1 MDDGSAIIKTMFWI
15 VDHRADSLI
24 YWLFKEQET
33 YPLASGAF
41 SREKTEGLEVSAE
54 VSLENFQEK
63 FRVRLYLGTFP
74 WASKSRRKKK
84 TTEE

>member
-1 MDDGSAIIKTMFWI
+1 
-15 VDHRADSLI
+15 
-24 YWLFKEQET
+24 
-33 YPLASGAF
+33 LASGAF

>member
-1 MDDGSAIIKTMFWI
+1 
-15 VDHRADSLI
+15 
-24 YWLFKEQET
+24 
-33 YPLASGAF
+33 LASGAF

-74 WASKSRRKKK
+74 WASKSRRKKEDDGRIHFPSK
-84 TTEE
+84 SLSMARFFKNWETLRRGRNPLFL